1 MALGWQTLVVL
12 HETHV
17 ISLQLDHRI
26 FLELRIVLS
35 ELLSL
40 VARQERIILA
50 GEFGCISQLAFR
62 NAGFVAAKHCIKVEL
77 LPRDCVLL
85 GTHAQEP
92 AESCDC
98 IYDMA
103 ADFFDNEALDCADLL
118 SIFTIYGSAFDT
130 VAFDKWMARS
140 G

>member
-1 MALGWQTLVVL
+1 M
-12 HETHV
+12 
-17 ISLQLDHRI
+17 
-26 FLELRIVLS
+26 LRTASVGVS
-35 ELLSL
+35 CWPTTTFAKPVSK
-40 VARQERIILA
+40 
-50 GEFGCISQLAFR
+50 SS

-103 ADFFDNEALDCADLL
+103 ADFFNNEALDCADLL
-118 SIFTIYGSAFDT
+118 SIFTIYGGAFDT
-130 VAFDKWMARS
+130 VAFDKRMTRS